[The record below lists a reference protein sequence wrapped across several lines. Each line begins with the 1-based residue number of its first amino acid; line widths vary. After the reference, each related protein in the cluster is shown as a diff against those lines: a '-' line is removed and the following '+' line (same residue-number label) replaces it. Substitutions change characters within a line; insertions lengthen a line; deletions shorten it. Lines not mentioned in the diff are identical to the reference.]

1 MDQLGKQLSVV
12 SIGIIVVIAIVG
24 LLHHETLHSVF
35 NIGVSLG
42 TLIGYLEAYPL
53 VR

>member
-42 TLIGYLEAYPL
+42 KEEGE
-53 VR
+53 